1 MTFPFSCKSG
11 KGRFMSHTSTAQTSS
26 VEEKVHVVRWP
37 LEASKL
43 EQHRRTG
50 ALRLLVIENGGT
62 PPVSTDVREDWV
74 RSPITR
80 EDFAAR
86 ISALRARAASHDV
99 PVLDHDGLLRYGSRV
114 VPVSPTET
122 YLLRPLVQRF
132 GSLVARHELLTLLST
147 RGSTASRN
155 ALDLHVMR
163 IRRRVLPL
171 GLRVRT
177 ASRRGYLLE
186 GG

>member
-1 MTFPFSCKSG
+1 MPHIG
-11 KGRFMSHTSTAQTSS
+11 TAQTSS

-43 EQHRRTG
+43 EHYRHTG
-50 ALRLLVIENGGT
+50 ALRLLVVENGAT
-62 PPVSTDVREDWV
+62 APMSTDAREDWV

-86 ISALRARAASHDV
+86 LSALRARAASHDV

-114 VPVSPTET
+114 VPVSPTEM

-132 GSLVARHELLTLLST
+132 GSLVARDELLALLST

-177 ASRRGYLLE
+177 ASRRGYLLQALS
-186 GG
+186 

>member
-1 MTFPFSCKSG
+1 
-11 KGRFMSHTSTAQTSS
+11 MSQITTVRTAS

-37 LEASKL
+37 LEASRL
-43 EQHRRTG
+43 EHHRRTG
-50 ALRLLVIENGGT
+50 ALRLLVIENGAT
-62 PPVSTDVREDWV
+62 PPMSTDAREDWV

-86 ISALRARAASHDV
+86 VSALRARAASRDV
-99 PVLDHDGLLRYGSRV
+99 PALDHDGLLRYGSRV
-114 VPVSPTET
+114 VPVSPTEM
-122 YLLRPLVQRF
+122 YLLRPLVERF
-132 GSLVARHELLTLLST
+132 GSLVSRHELLALLST
-147 RGSTASRN
+147 RNSTASRN

-171 GLRVRT
+171 GLRLRT

-186 GG
+186 GPA

>member
-1 MTFPFSCKSG
+1 MP
-11 KGRFMSHTSTAQTSS
+11 HTKRPQPSS
-26 VEEKVHVVRWP
+26 DEEQVHVVRWP

-43 EQHRRTG
+43 EHFRHKG
-50 ALRLLVIENGGT
+50 ALRLLVIENGAT

-86 ISALRARAASHDV
+86 VSALRARALSHDV
-99 PVLDHDGLLRYGSRV
+99 PVLDHDGLLRYCSRV
-114 VPVSPTET
+114 VPVSPTEM

-132 GSLVARHELLTLLST
+132 GSLVGRDELLTLLST

-186 GG
+186 ALG